1 MKIEVIPDRELD
13 SIKRRIAKK
22 FKFKQRN
29 GTNWKIEGGY
39 FFTLDAGIYYLKNEL
54 RGGLDV
60 KPYYADNLFWT
71 IMEMDS
77 NINEP
82 DSLRAVGAFA
92 VNTWRI
98 KEEVVEME
106 SCTGIDLLRLEEHF
120 LRLYTMLDR
129 DVKEFLRDNPD
140 ADSFYRP
147 PVNDWH
153 MDLPLVML
161 CHMGKYRQAL
171 EMAERAI
178 EADRCGGILRAMPDG
193 TNKSDYMFIRDYC
206 LSKIAENG

>member
-1 MKIEVIPDRELD
+1 MKIEVIPDRELN
-13 SIKRRIAKK
+13 SIKRRIAKE
-22 FKFKQRN
+22 FKFKQYR

-39 FFTLDAGIYYLKNEL
+39 FFKLNAGIYYLKNEL
-54 RGGLDV
+54 RGRLYA
-60 KPYYADNLFWT
+60 KPHYADRLFWT

-129 DVKEFLRDNPD
+129 DVREFLRDNPD
-140 ADSFYRP
+140 ADTFYRP
-147 PVNDWH
+147 PENDWH

-161 CHMGKYRQAL
+161 CHMGKYRQAI

-178 EADRCGGILRAMPDG
+178 EAGEDGGILRAMPDG
-193 TNKSDYMFIRDYC
+193 VNKSDYMFIRDYC

>member
-13 SIKRRIAKK
+13 SIKRRIAKE
-22 FKFKQRN
+22 FKFKQYR

-39 FFTLDAGIYYLKNEL
+39 FFKLNAGIYYLKNEL

-60 KPYYADNLFWT
+60 KPYYADRLFWT
-71 IMEMDS
+71 IMEMDL

-92 VNTWRI
+92 VDSEPI
-98 KEEVVEME
+98 AEEVVDIG
-106 SCTGIDLLRLEEHF
+106 SCTGIDMLRLEEHF

-129 DVKEFLRDNPD
+129 DVKQFLRDNPD
-140 ADSFYRP
+140 ADTFYRP
-147 PVNDWH
+147 PVNDRH

-178 EADRCGGILRAMPDG
+178 EDGEDGGILRAMPDG
-193 TNKSDYMFIRDYC
+193 VNKSDYMFIRDYC

>member
-1 MKIEVIPDRELD
+1 MKIEVIPDRELN
-13 SIKRRIAKK
+13 SIKRRIAKE

-71 IMEMDS
+71 IMGMDL
-77 NINEP
+77 NISEP

-98 KEEVVEME
+98 KEEVVEIE

-120 LRLYTMLDR
+120 LRLYTLLDR
-129 DVKEFLRDNPD
+129 DVREFLRDNPD
-140 ADSFYRP
+140 ADTFYRP
-147 PVNDWH
+147 PENDRH

-161 CHMGKYRQAL
+161 CHMGKYRQAI

-178 EADRCGGILRAMPDG
+178 EVGEDGGILRAMPDG
-193 TNKSDYMFIRDYC
+193 VNKSDYMFIRDYC

>member
-1 MKIEVIPDRELD
+1 MKIEVIPDRELN
-13 SIKRRIAKK
+13 SIKRRIAKE

-39 FFTLDAGIYYLKNEL
+39 FFKLNAGIYYLKNEL

-71 IMEMDS
+71 IMGMDL

-98 KEEVVEME
+98 KEEVVEIE

-129 DVKEFLRDNPD
+129 DVREFLRDNPD

-147 PVNDWH
+147 PVNDRH

-161 CHMGKYRQAL
+161 CHMGKYRQAI

-178 EADRCGGILRAMPDG
+178 EAGRCGGILRAMPDG
-193 TNKSDYMFIRDYC
+193 VNKSDYMFIREYC
-206 LSKIAENG
+206 LSKIADNK